1 MHRIVQKRDAFF
13 IRSNSIKISNSSDEQ
28 ENNDDDDDDD
38 KGKGSFNLCIY
49 VSNLRSGTFMSKIN
63 GR

>member
-28 ENNDDDDDDD
+28 ENNDDD